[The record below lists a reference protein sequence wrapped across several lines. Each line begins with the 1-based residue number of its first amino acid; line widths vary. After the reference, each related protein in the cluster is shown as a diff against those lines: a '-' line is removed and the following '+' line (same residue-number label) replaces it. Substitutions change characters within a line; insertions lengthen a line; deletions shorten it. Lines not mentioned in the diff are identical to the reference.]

1 MEPRSYTSIRNHLA
15 QALDQVNDDREP
27 ILITR
32 QKGRPAVLM
41 SLEEYRSW
49 EETLHLARSPVNAER
64 LNRAIAQLEASRGR
78 RKTLLPPRP
87 SGPTKRGRTTSGGRA
102 MTRRSTRASMR

>member
-1 MEPRSYTSIRNHLA
+1 MEPRTYTSIRNHLA

-49 EETLHLARSPVNAER
+49 EETLHLAQSPVNANR
-64 LNRAIAQLEASRGR
+64 LNRAIAQLEAGRGKR
-78 RKTLLPPRP
+78 LRLLSARP
-87 SGPTKRGRTTSGGRA
+87 SGPTKQGRTTSGSRA
-102 MTRRSTRASMR
+102 RTRRSSHESTR

>member
-49 EETLHLARSPVNAER
+49 EETLHLARNPVNAAR
-64 LNRAIAQLEASRGR
+64 LNRAIAQLEAGKGR
-78 RKTLLPPRP
+78 RMKLLRARP
-87 SGPTKRGRTTSGGRA
+87 SGQTKRGRTTSGGKA
-102 MTRRSTRASMR
+102 TTRKSTRASMR

>member
-1 MEPRSYTSIRNHLA
+1 MDPRTYTSIRNHLA

-49 EETLHLARSPVNAER
+49 EETLHLAQSPVNAKR
-64 LNRAIAQLEASRGR
+64 LNRAIAQLEARRGR
-78 RKTLLPPRP
+78 RMPLLSARR
-87 SGPTKRGRTTSGGRA
+87 SGQTKQGRTISSGRA
-102 MTRRSTRASMR
+102 KTRRSLHASTR